1 MGNTLKQIVCHITF
15 ALFILSVVQTSFF
28 YSLPKQVLDWSCN
41 FLNTRRVFQLKSVLL
56 LQSIGAI
63 RKDKSVTAH

>member
-28 YSLPKQVLDWSCN
+28 YRLPKQVLDWSCN
-41 FLNTRRVFQLKSVLL
+41 FLNTRRVFQLIILRGGKCIASAEYWSHL
-56 LQSIGAI
+56 
-63 RKDKSVTAH
+63 